1 GLPQNDGGVPA
12 PIPRHLMSARVDMQL
27 NNNNRLFVR
36 TNPYKE
42 LRIAEGVGGKVT
54 YSAGDNYHAYN
65 QDGVVGE
72 TWVVNN
78 RLVAETR
85 AGVFYFHKS
94 LEELSTT
101 PRYA

>member
-1 GLPQNDGGVPA
+1 
-12 PIPRHLMSARVDMQL
+12 MQL

-54 YSAGDNYHAYN
+54 YGAGDNYHAYN

-72 TWVVNN
+72 TWVINN

-85 AGVFYFHKS
+85 AGV
-94 LEELSTT
+94 
-101 PRYA
+101 

>member
-1 GLPQNDGGVPA
+1 MLRHPPTGIPQYDEAVA
-12 PIPRHLMSARVDMQL
+12 SPITRHLISARVDMQL
-27 NNNNRLFVR
+27 NNNNRLFFR

-72 TWVVNN
+72 FAIAVLTLAMVVAAA
-78 RLVAETR
+78 RSFL
-85 AGVFYFHKS
+85 F
-94 LEELSTT
+94 
-101 PRYA
+101 